1 MLPAEHHNLWN
12 FSSDGRESIELVL
25 GFGFCF
31 YSHSWMALDRLRHV
45 LAQFLIFKG
54 IRFFFPSSPYSSP
67 SPPHPPLPLP
77 PSSSFSFFLI
87 FQRTLCFILNQPLV
101 NFPVVSVGFFEMSFC
116 VGLIKTILLQNLCP
130 AVYFQLVLVPVLES
144 WLHGIWRCL
153 G

>member
-1 MLPAEHHNLWN
+1 M
-12 FSSDGRESIELVL
+12 L

-130 AVYFQLVLVPVLES
+130 AVYFQCVRILTPWNLKVPGLES
-144 WLHGIWRCL
+144 NLLLRTSLTDDFMLLVHPL
-153 G
+153 